1 MQTEFTQMDTLT
13 ASPAELLDPETRRD
27 ITMKLTLASMG
38 AQQGRLEDARYWT
51 DRAAKSLA
59 EFKQS
64 QIVA

>member
-1 MQTEFTQMDTLT
+1 MDT
-13 ASPAELLDPETRRD
+13 ETRRD

-64 QIVA
+64 QTVD

>member
-1 MQTEFTQMDTLT
+1 MDT
-13 ASPAELLDPETRRD
+13 ETRRD

-59 EFKQS
+59 EFKAFQT
-64 QIVA
+64 VD